1 MLCDECGG
9 TMFVRNTNSDPEQME
24 TARMYVCSNCKKKI
38 YTMEKV
44 CSKNTACYLILQRYR
59 RYYTEVRKE

>member
-1 MLCDECGG
+1 MVCECGG
-9 TMFVRNTNSDPEQME
+9 KMFVRNTNSKDME
-24 TARMYVCSNCKKKI
+24 TARMYVCRECGKKI

-59 RYYTEVRKE
+59 RYYTEVRKEGV

>member
-9 TMFVRNTNSDPEQME
+9 KMFVRNTNSKDME
-24 TARMYVCSNCKKKI
+24 TARMYVCRECGKKI